1 MFHQT
6 GDILTDG
13 NALTLKLI
21 VCGDVNGSGD
31 IEKYDYI
38 LVKRSCMGTFS
49 FNESQLLAAD
59 VNRNGS
65 VDKYDYI
72 LAKRHC
78 MGTFTIKA
86 DEQ

>member
-1 MFHQT
+1 
-6 GDILTDG
+6 
-13 NALTLKLI
+13 
-21 VCGDVNGSGD
+21 
-31 IEKYDYI
+31 
-38 LVKRSCMGTFS
+38 MGTFS
-49 FNESQLLAAD
+49 FNDAQLLAAD
-59 VNRNGS
+59 TNRNGS